1 VMAGN
6 TISLVNGLPEI
17 VENRAKD
24 EKATAKGVNDQRKFD
39 DAERYPILR
48 SMASSLSLRRVR
60 RRWTKEP
67 SQP

>member
-1 VMAGN
+1 MDGKM
-6 TISLVNGLPEI
+6 ISLVKGLP
-17 VENRAKD
+17 D
-24 EKATAKGVNDQRKFD
+24 EMANSEKVANATAKGVKDQRKLE

-60 RRWTKEP
+60 SLCAKLP